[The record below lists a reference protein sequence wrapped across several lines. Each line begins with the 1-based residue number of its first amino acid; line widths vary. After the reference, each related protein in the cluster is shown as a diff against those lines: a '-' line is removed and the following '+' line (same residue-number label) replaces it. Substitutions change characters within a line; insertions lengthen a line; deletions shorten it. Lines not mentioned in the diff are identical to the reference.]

1 MNHDLKAMWGNHT
14 LFHRAKYI
22 EKILRT
28 INMTQSIEKSIL
40 QDPLTTN
47 NAIYRDS
54 LKKPLL
60 TAAKPTRSSY
70 YIACPK
76 PNSFRE
82 KSYSSVFRTGSLP
95 KKKE

>member
-28 INMTQSIEKSIL
+28 INMTQSIEKSFL

-47 NAIYRDS
+47 NAIYVT
-54 LKKPLL
+54 L
-60 TAAKPTRSSY
+60 
-70 YIACPK
+70 
-76 PNSFRE
+76 
-82 KSYSSVFRTGSLP
+82 
-95 KKKE
+95 